1 MPPGKETLTW
11 VANTVTLI
19 WGERDALLV
28 DTFLGDAQTT
38 ELADWIESKG
48 PNVADDLSDTRP
60 SRSLLWSD
68 HDRYDRRRVHLP
80 RKVRRAAINLYDLKT
95 GTNTRRVRIFL
106 AEKGVKL
113 PTIEVDMLKGENK
126 DPEYLSKNPM
136 GTMPL
141 LELDDGTQLA
151 ESVAI
156 CRYVE
161 ELHPDPPLFG
171 TTPIERALIEMWNR
185 RMEFELLIPII
196 DHFVHSSTFYKE
208 RLSQVADIA
217 YRGHIHAQTRMRWL
231 DGELAMRPFIAG
243 NQYTIADITAQCAL
257 ILGKNTGSP
266 IPNDSQHLARWFS
279 DVSKRPT
286 ARA

>member
-1 MPPGKETLTW
+1 MK
-11 VANTVTLI
+11 
-19 WGERDALLV
+19 
-28 DTFLGDAQTT
+28 
-38 ELADWIESKG
+38 
-48 PNVADDLSDTRP
+48 
-60 SRSLLWSD
+60 
-68 HDRYDRRRVHLP
+68 
-80 RKVRRAAINLYDLKT
+80 LYDLRT

-106 AEKGVKL
+106 AEKDVKL
-113 PTIEVDMLKGENK
+113 PTVEVDMLKGENK

-161 ELHPDPPLFG
+161 ERHPDPPLFG

-185 RMEFELLIPII
+185 RMELELLRPII
-196 DHFVHSSTFYKE
+196 DNFVHSSAFYKE
-208 RLSQVADIA
+208 RLSQVAEIA
-217 YRGHIHAQTRMRWL
+217 DHGRMHAQARMRWL

-243 NQYTIADITAQCAL
+243 DQYTIADITAQCAL
-257 ILGKNTGSP
+257 ILGKNTGTP
-266 IPNDSQHLARWFS
+266 IPNDLQQLVRWFS